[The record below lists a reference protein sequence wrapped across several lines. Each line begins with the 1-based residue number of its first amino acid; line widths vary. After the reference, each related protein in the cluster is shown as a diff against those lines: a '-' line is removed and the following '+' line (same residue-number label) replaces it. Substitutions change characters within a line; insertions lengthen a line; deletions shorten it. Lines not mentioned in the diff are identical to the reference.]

1 MSKSL
6 NTIRTG
12 MAAYMGIAAKLELE
26 RIAKAKADDARLNEW
41 LDAFIPPVAATL
53 VWNGKDANVYQ
64 THYMG
69 SVVITR
75 KARRHLLV
83 RTV

>member
-6 NTIRTG
+6 NTVRTG
-12 MAAYMGIAAKLELE
+12 MAAYMGIAAQLELE
-26 RIAKAKADDARLNEW
+26 RINKAREDEAQLMAWLN
-41 LDAFIPPVAATL
+41 DFIPPVAATL
-53 VWNGKDANVYQ
+53 VWNGKDAHVYQ

-69 SVVITR
+69 DVRIIR

-83 RTV
+83 RTI

>member
-6 NTIRTG
+6 NTVRTG
-12 MAAYMGIAAKLELE
+12 MAAYMGIAAQIAAE
-26 RIAKAKADDARLNEW
+26 RINKDKADEARVVEW

-53 VWNGKDANVYQ
+53 VWNGKDSLAYQ

-69 SVVITR
+69 DVRVVR
-75 KARRHLLV
+75 KARRHLMI
-83 RTV
+83 TV

>member
-6 NTIRTG
+6 NTVRTG
-12 MAAYMGIAAKLELE
+12 MSAYMGIAAKIELE
-26 RIAKAKADDARLNEW
+26 RIAKARADEAQLMAWLN
-41 LDAFIPPVAATL
+41 DFIPPVAATL

-69 SVVITR
+69 DVKITR
-75 KARRHLLV
+75 KARRHLV
-83 RTV
+83 ITC